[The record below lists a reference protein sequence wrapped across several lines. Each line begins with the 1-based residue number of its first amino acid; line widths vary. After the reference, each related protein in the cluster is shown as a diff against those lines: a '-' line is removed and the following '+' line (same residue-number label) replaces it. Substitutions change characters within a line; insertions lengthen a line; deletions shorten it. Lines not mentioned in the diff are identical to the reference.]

1 MKRLLMSLGVLGL
14 VMVPVITLHGPSAF
28 GQKGEL
34 LSCTQ
39 FVTSDEE
46 CMTILRAE
54 CSGTALRSGFEKGVL
69 RPFNT
74 KTDDPP
80 RVTCLN
86 CQLGKLAL
94 SPPGGTS
101 GLVRHVCVGHKPII
115 K

>member
-1 MKRLLMSLGVLGL
+1 MKRLLVRLGILGL

-28 GQKGEL
+28 GQKGEV

-39 FVTSDEE
+39 FVPSDEE
-46 CMTILRAE
+46 CMTTIRAE
-54 CSGTALRSGFEKGVL
+54 CNGTALRSGFEKGVL
-69 RPFNT
+69 RPF
-74 KTDDPP
+74 KTQTDAPP